1 MPATTRRLLW
11 FFGIAGSSALAA
23 GAVSMLLRWL
33 LLH

>member
-11 FFGIAGSSALAA
+11 FFGIAGSSALGA
-23 GAVSMLLRWL
+23 GAVSMFLRWL

>member
-11 FFGIAGSSALAA
+11 FFGIAAGSALLAA
-23 GAVSMLLRWL
+23 TVSMLLRWL

>member
-11 FFGIAGSSALAA
+11 FFGIAGSSALLAA
-23 GAVSMLLRWL
+23 GVSMLLRWL